1 MLSNEQRDADWQEK
15 RVDKAEQPIEHVCA
29 LTESNHVRDLEKRPV
44 EFNLGTYWSEWP
56 NRKAGIQLFVKADS
70 KRHNIVIDTDAS
82 ITKDQSG
89 KQGEKSA
96 HEDSGAYRNTTS
108 SLAIKVEAV
117 THAMKQPDFQRDTQ
131 ISDSMNLPHMVEFGM
146 GSPE

>member
-1 MLSNEQRDADWQEK
+1 M
-15 RVDKAEQPIEHVCA
+15 CA
-29 LTESNHVRDLEKRPV
+29 LTEPNHVRDLEKRPA

-56 NRKAGIQLFVKADS
+56 NRKAEIQLFVKVDS
-70 KRHNIVIDTDAS
+70 KRHDIVINTDAS

-89 KQGEKSA
+89 EKSE

-117 THAMKQPDFQRDTQ
+117 THAMNQPDFQRDTQ
-131 ISDSMNLPHMVEFGM
+131 ISDSMNLPLMVEFGM